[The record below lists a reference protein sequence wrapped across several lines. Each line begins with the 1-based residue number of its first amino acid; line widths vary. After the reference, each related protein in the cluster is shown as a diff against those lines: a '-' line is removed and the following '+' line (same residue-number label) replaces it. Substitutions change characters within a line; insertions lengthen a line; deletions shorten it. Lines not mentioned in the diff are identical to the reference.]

1 MVMGF
6 PAPELQRCFT
16 DARGTIGR
24 ADFYWPGVRLVGEF
38 DGAVNYSKP
47 EFLRGRTPSQVV
59 IDEKLRED
67 RLRALGL
74 GVVRWTWND
83 LRARVHCGR
92 SSYRRASSR
101 EGLPDRRACGR
112 VHWRTEGGPQRL
124 PHPIGTLAPAKP
136 SAEVGIQCGSRYRV
150 RTQAVPS
157 AGADTAR
164 GLDLPLGRAARF
176 AIIPAICDTR

>member
-1 MVMGF
+1 MAARGRVATVLDFADGDAESLGESLSRVRIMVMGF

-47 EFLRGRTPSQVV
+47 DFLRGRTQSQVV

-74 GVVRWTWND
+74 GVVRWAWND
-83 LRARVHCGR
+83 LRARG
-92 SSYRRASSR
+92 ALR
-101 EGLPDRRACGR
+101 EVLISAGLVPGKAYPTGGR
-112 VHWRTEGGPQRL
+112 VGGC
-124 PHPIGTLAPAKP
+124 IGGLK
-136 SAEVGIQCGSRYRV
+136 
-150 RTQAVPS
+150 AVHN
-157 AGADTAR
+157 DFR
-164 GLDLPLGRAARF
+164 IR
-176 AIIPAICDTR
+176 

>member
-1 MVMGF
+1 MRSMAARGRVATVLDFADGDAESPGESLSRVRILVMGF

-38 DGAVNYSKP
+38 DGAVKYSKP

-83 LRARVHCGR
+83 LRARG
-92 SSYRRASSR
+92 ALR
-101 EGLPDRRACGR
+101 EVL
-112 VHWRTEGGPQRL
+112 
-124 PHPIGTLAPAKP
+124 I
-136 SAEVGIQCGSRYRV
+136 
-150 RTQAVPS
+150 S
-157 AGADTAR
+157 AGLVPGRPTRPAGVWAGALAD
-164 GLDLPLGRAARF
+164 GRRSTTTSA
-176 AIIPAICDTR
+176 CDRDSRAG